1 MRPRAQVPGVRAPT
15 PSGGDTIQPITNI
28 NQPCSLKS
36 SHKPATPCQPHPSPP
51 GFPWYLTRVW
61 LLGSKG
67 KIIRKSNPTVL
78 TQLTSEFIQRL
89 MTQWWQ
95 CPSITKF
102 QSMML
107 SSGWTWTCI
116 VKWQYTMSTS
126 SSWKCRLFSVGMS
139 INLFEIFSVC

>member
-102 QSMML
+102 QSRVDLNMYCQVTIHHVNLIFLKMTLQCWNVYQFVWNFLCML
-107 SSGWTWTCI
+107 N
-116 VKWQYTMSTS
+116 M
-126 SSWKCRLFSVGMS
+126 
-139 INLFEIFSVC
+139 